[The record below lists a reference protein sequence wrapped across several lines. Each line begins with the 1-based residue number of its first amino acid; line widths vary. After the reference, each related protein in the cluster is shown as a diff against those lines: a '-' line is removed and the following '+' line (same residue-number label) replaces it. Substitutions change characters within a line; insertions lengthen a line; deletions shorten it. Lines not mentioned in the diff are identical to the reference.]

1 MNVALIDMGSNSIR
15 LAVYKVEQKDFE
27 PIFSKRYMTG
37 LASYVKEKQLTAA
50 GVEQA
55 CTVLLDAKSLLE
67 QLSVDQ
73 TTVFATAS
81 LRNIKNTEAVVA
93 AIQQK
98 TGYTVQILSGHEE
111 AFLDYFGVMHGA
123 PMEEGALVD
132 IGGGSTEITTFAAD
146 GPAFMESMPVGAL
159 RLHTE
164 MVEKFLPKEAEV
176 AQIQERVLREW
187 KKIKADKLPHYDLLC
202 AVGGTARAV
211 LQLIQTQQAPLP
223 EANSFTAEQFQKLK
237 KQLLKRDEAAK
248 KLILQVCPE
257 RVHTILP
264 GILILDVIIRQLH
277 THLIY
282 VSPYGVREGYLL
294 RHYLS

>member
-1 MNVALIDMGSNSIR
+1 
-15 LAVYKVEQKDFE
+15 
-27 PIFSKRYMTG
+27 
-37 LASYVKEKQLTAA
+37 
-50 GVEQA
+50 
-55 CTVLLDAKSLLE
+55 
-67 QLSVDQ
+67 
-73 TTVFATAS
+73 
-81 LRNIKNTEAVVA
+81 
-93 AIQQK
+93 
-98 TGYTVQILSGHEE
+98 
-111 AFLDYFGVMHGA
+111 
-123 PMEEGALVD
+123 
-132 IGGGSTEITTFAAD
+132 
-146 GPAFMESMPVGAL
+146 MESMPVGAL

-223 EANSFTAEQFQKLK
+223 DANSFTAEQFQKLK
-237 KQLLKRDEAAK
+237 NQLLKRDETAK

-264 GILILDVIIRQLH
+264 GILILDVIVRQLH

>member
-55 CTVLLDAKSLLE
+55 CIVLLDAKSLLE

-164 MVEKFLPKEAEV
+164 MVEKFLPKEAEA
-176 AQIQERVLREW
+176 AQIQE
-187 KKIKADKLPHYDLLC
+187 
-202 AVGGTARAV
+202 
-211 LQLIQTQQAPLP
+211 
-223 EANSFTAEQFQKLK
+223 
-237 KQLLKRDEAAK
+237 
-248 KLILQVCPE
+248 
-257 RVHTILP
+257 
-264 GILILDVIIRQLH
+264 
-277 THLIY
+277 
-282 VSPYGVREGYLL
+282 
-294 RHYLS
+294 

>member
-1 MNVALIDMGSNSIR
+1 M
-15 LAVYKVEQKDFE
+15 
-27 PIFSKRYMTG
+27 
-37 LASYVKEKQLTAA
+37 
-50 GVEQA
+50 
-55 CTVLLDAKSLLE
+55 LLDVKSLLE

-98 TGYTVQILSGHEE
+98 AGYTVQILSGHEE

-164 MVEKFLPKEAEV
+164 MVEKFLPKEAEA

-211 LQLIQTQQAPLP
+211 LQLIQTQQAPPAGCEFLYSG
-223 EANSFTAEQFQKLK
+223 A
-237 KQLLKRDEAAK
+237 
-248 KLILQVCPE
+248 
-257 RVHTILP
+257 
-264 GILILDVIIRQLH
+264 
-277 THLIY
+277 
-282 VSPYGVREGYLL
+282 VSEVEKSAVKTR
-294 RHYLS
+294 